1 MSLSNARQIVRRPSV
16 VEAQT
21 ALHDEKNTLHPL
33 LTHVFSRREIKSL
46 KELNHSA
53 SLLLPPDGMKGM
65 EVACDRL
72 FYAIEHQQS
81 ILILGDYDTDG
92 ATAAVVA
99 ILGLQMLGSATVDY
113 LVPNRFDYGYG
124 LSKEIA
130 AVAIER
136 KPDLVITVDNG
147 ISSVEGVA
155 VLQGA
160 NIDVIVTDHHL
171 AGAELPKAY
180 AIVNPNQPDCPF
192 PGKMLAGVGV
202 MFYVLLGL
210 RKLMRERNWFESTGR
225 ELPNLASL
233 LDLVALGTVADV
245 VPLDH
250 NNRILV
256 AQGVARMQ
264 KGHCRPGIQALL
276 SVAGKALASV
286 SSSDLGFV
294 VGPRL
299 NAAGRLDDISMG
311 IECLLTNDMQ
321 TANACAEALHEINA
335 ERREIE
341 ATMQQQALN
350 IIDDLGP
357 VESRNGLC
365 LHDDS
370 WHQGVTGLVAS
381 RLKERLN
388 QPVIVFASVADG
400 YLTGSA
406 RSIPGLHIRDL
417 LEHISSKSP
426 GLIEK
431 FGGHAMAAGLTLKK
445 SSLEPFSDHFQ
456 KAVESHFQIHPR
468 QSLIYTDGALEPEY
482 LTTEIAELLETAAPW
497 GQKFPSPVF
506 DNEFKVVQQRVVGK
520 RHLKLRLTT
529 PNRTVDAIAF
539 GLLEEGE
546 DPPQMDRIRAAYRL
560 NINEFR
566 GARSLQL
573 IIDHMELL

>member
-1 MSLSNARQIVRRPSV
+1 MTPSNARQIVRRPSV
-16 VEAQT
+16 VEAQI
-21 ALHDEKNTLHPL
+21 ALSDQQNSLHPL

-46 KELNHSA
+46 KELDHSA
-53 SLLLPPDGMKGM
+53 TLLLSPDGMKDM
-65 EVACDRL
+65 DIACNRL
-72 FYAIEHQQS
+72 FHAIESQQS
-81 ILILGDYDTDG
+81 ILVLGDYDTDG

-99 ILGLQMLGSATVDY
+99 ILGLQMLGSAKVDY

-130 AVAIER
+130 AVAKKR

-155 VLQGA
+155 VLQEAG
-160 NIDVIVTDHHL
+160 IDVIVTDHHL
-171 AGAELPKAY
+171 AGEELPNAH
-180 AIVNPNQPDCPF
+180 AIVNPNQPNCNF

-202 MFYVLLGL
+202 MFYVLLAL
-210 RKLMRERNWFESTGR
+210 RKSMRERDWFEEQGR

-256 AQGVARMQ
+256 AQGIARMQ

-276 SVAGKALASV
+276 SVAGKSLHSV
-286 SSSDLGFV
+286 SSTDLGFV

-311 IECLLTNDMQ
+311 IECLLASDQQ
-321 TANACAEALHEINA
+321 TANACAETLHDINA

-341 ATMQQQALN
+341 ATMQQQALK
-350 IIDDLGP
+350 IIDRLGP
-357 VESRNGLC
+357 VESQNGLC
-365 LHDDS
+365 LHDAT

-381 RLKERLN
+381 RVKERLN
-388 QPVIVFASVADG
+388 QPVIVFANVSENR
-400 YLTGSA
+400 LTGSA

-417 LEHISSKSP
+417 LELVSSRNP

-431 FGGHAMAAGLTLKK
+431 FGGHAMAAGLTIKEEALTV
-445 SSLEPFSDHFQ
+445 FSEQFQ
-456 KAVESHFQIHPR
+456 KAVEVHFQQHPR
-468 QSLIYTDGALEPEY
+468 QSLVYTDGALEQQYFTAEV
-482 LTTEIAELLETAAPW
+482 AELLETAAPW

-506 DNEFKVVQQRVVGK
+506 DNEFRVVQQRVVGK
-520 RHLKLRLTT
+520 RHLKLRLSTSD
-529 PNRTVDAIAF
+529 RTVDAIAF
-539 GLLEEGE
+539 GQLEEGE
-546 DPPQMDRIRAAYRL
+546 IPPKMDRIRAAYRL

-573 IIDHMELL
+573 IIDHLELL